1 MPDGWAVLR
10 PDGRFIDIF
19 ADKATADYV
28 ARNQQ
33 RVERGTVRVRPM
45 VFADAEPPKTVREG
59 RDFDVTFGEPKGE
72 T

>member
-19 ADKATADYV
+19 ADKASADYV

-33 RVERGTVRVRPM
+33 RIERGTVRVRPM
-45 VFADAEPPKTVREG
+45 VFDDKPDPL
-59 RDFDVTFGEPKGE
+59 GEALNSGDESYRP
-72 T
+72 